1 MKNPKIT
8 TFFQL
13 KEKVIKDLCV
23 GDETLDI
30 DTMLDLTDIVLDY
43 LYQLPATDKRLNA
56 ATTVTEEI
64 DNPQLWYNGYNQYVK
79 PLIKQ

>member
-56 ATTVTEEI
+56 TTTVTEEI